1 MMVTSLAMGLPP
13 RSVSSDRLRI
23 LTTCRTTRHDCAVV
37 ISGMLY
43 AQVQHCGLFCHNLDG
58 PFWVAVCITL
68 LSAQG
73 GYRDKT
79 LNGR

>member
-1 MMVTSLAMGLPP
+1 MKLAALAMI
-13 RSVSSDRLRI
+13 S
-23 LTTCRTTRHDCAVV
+23 AVV

-43 AQVQHCGLFCHNLDG
+43 ALIQTLRPLYSTAHFL
-58 PFWVAVCITL
+58 VAVCIKL